1 MTRVPWTLLLL
12 LRSRPHGPCPLR
24 AAQWAA
30 TYAPPSAHCTLT
42 TGSQSGKENK
52 RTVEKLREFSV
63 DVRRI
68 RRVKGWV
75 LLEEETYVEEVASV
89 LRELG
94 ADAATV
100 ASILERC
107 PEAVV
112 CSPTAVAAQREL
124 WQLVC
129 RGELELVRLIEQCPG
144 AFFTIGDQE
153 NLRLN
158 IQFFQELGLRSV
170 VISRF
175 LTAASSIFHNPVEK
189 NKQMICF
196 LRDSYLSRGGSEAN
210 MKVWLLKL
218 LSQNPFILFNSPA
231 AVRETLEFLQ
241 EQGFTDLEIL
251 QLLSKLKGSLF
262 HLCPRGIQNSIS
274 FAKNAFEC
282 TDPDLK
288 QLVLKCPAL
297 LYYSV
302 PVLEERLRGLVKEGI
317 SIAQIRETPMV
328 LELTP
333 QIVQYRIRKL
343 NSLGYRIKDGH
354 LADLNGTKK
363 EFEANFGKIQAKRE
377 RPLFNPVAPLNVE
390 E

>member
-1 MTRVPWTLLLL
+1 MPRMTRVPWTLLLL

-129 RGELELVRLIEQCPG
+129 RGGFRVITLVVSAAGWICCHSQRGRARGPHGPSGPSARPG
-144 AFFTIGDQE
+144 PGSC
-153 NLRLN
+153 
-158 IQFFQELGLRSV
+158 RSDTGT
-170 VISRF
+170 RPQGHF
-175 LTAASSIFHNPVEK
+175 AASV
-189 NKQMICF
+189 
-196 LRDSYLSRGGSEAN
+196 
-210 MKVWLLKL
+210 
-218 LSQNPFILFNSPA
+218 
-231 AVRETLEFLQ
+231 
-241 EQGFTDLEIL
+241 
-251 QLLSKLKGSLF
+251 
-262 HLCPRGIQNSIS
+262 
-274 FAKNAFEC
+274 
-282 TDPDLK
+282 LK
-288 QLVLKCPAL
+288 QERWAL
-297 LYYSV
+297 CWQ
-302 PVLEERLRGLVKEGI
+302 R
-317 SIAQIRETPMV
+317 QTP
-328 LELTP
+328 
-333 QIVQYRIRKL
+333 
-343 NSLGYRIKDGH
+343 
-354 LADLNGTKK
+354 
-363 EFEANFGKIQAKRE
+363 
-377 RPLFNPVAPLNVE
+377 PL
-390 E
+390 

>member
-1 MTRVPWTLLLL
+1 MTGVLRTLLLF
-12 LRSRPHGPCPLR
+12 RTGPHRLGSFWSVPM
-24 AAQWAA
+24 
-30 TYAPPSAHCTLT
+30 APRWTLPSAHLAFT
-42 TGSQSGKENK
+42 TDRQSKRENE
-52 RTVEKLREFSV
+52 RTVEKLCKFSA
-63 DVRRI
+63 DVRKI
-68 RRVKGWV
+68 RRLKGWV
-75 LLEEETYVEEVASV
+75 LLEEETYVEEVVSV
-89 LRELG
+89 LQGLG
-94 ADAATV
+94 ADAAAV

-107 PEAVV
+107 PEAVL
-112 CSPTAVAAQREL
+112 CSPAAVAAQRDL

-129 RGELELVRLIEQCPG
+129 RSEQELVRLIEQSPE
-144 AFFTIGDQE
+144 AFFTVQDQE

-158 IQFFQELGLRSV
+158 IQLFQELGLRNV

-175 LTAASSIFHNPVEK
+175 LTTASSIFHHPVEK
-189 NKQMICF
+189 NKQMMRV
-196 LRDSYLSRGGSEAN
+196 LQDSYLSRGGSEAN

-218 LSQNPFILFNSPA
+218 LTQNPFILFNSPA
-231 AVRETLEFLQ
+231 AVRDTLQFLQ

-251 QLLSKLKGSLF
+251 HLLSKLKGFLF
-262 HLCPRGIQNSIS
+262 QLCPRGIQNSMS
-274 FAKNAFEC
+274 FSKKAFEC
-282 TDPDLK
+282 TDHDLK

-302 PVLEERLRGLVKEGI
+302 AVLEERIQGLVKEGI

-363 EFEANFGKIQAKRE
+363 EFEANFGKIQAKRQ
-377 RPLFNPVAPLNVE
+377 RPLFNPVAPLSVE